1 MTMEQVLEGIRG
13 LGERFD
19 RHGQR
24 LAALERET
32 GMKPETDED
41 DDDEAKKK
49 AEKAMADDD
58 DKDDDD
64 PDKDRGRS
72 TRTPGQ
78 TMTRAQMH
86 RTAKEKDKLARSGKY
101 GNIGINPNP
110 GPSRNKAGDAGMTV
124 GAMLR
129 SALTGG
135 ASKTGYRELEVLEE
149 NHISYDRDHLV
160 IPWDF
165 LAEYG
170 RHAAKVE
177 RQLPNWEPKE
187 IQAGYVRQVYDT
199 LGKDGHVR
207 TITSAGSS
215 GAGAVGIDLDVAR
228 SQLWLHEVSPVL
240 GYMNPVMGVNS
251 EYQIFI
257 GNVAPTG
264 SEVAEGGAHT
274 ENNPTITRLRR
285 TPTIIHY
292 PWSLSGNLF
301 AMDEVGLGSLFENGV
316 QGLILERATRAILS
330 GPNTGALFVNN
341 ANSFDG
347 LFASG
352 LNLTAFG
359 ANADASITAFDR
371 AVVTAAESQLRKNN
385 ATGENLFWVLSNAMI
400 EVAVDKRIGGTDAI
414 VFLAQRDPEKFREG
428 LIGGTTAGLGSRYVE
443 TGELG
448 RPHGTAY
455 KQTAI
460 GIVGF
465 GSQMV
470 PIFFGQ
476 GIEFRLNRLTDTT
489 NTNYSLQMAL
499 SFVQANTKNAEAIGQ
514 AVS

>member
-1 MTMEQVLEGIRG
+1 
-13 LGERFD
+13 
-19 RHGQR
+19 
-24 LAALERET
+24 
-32 GMKPETDED
+32 
-41 DDDEAKKK
+41 
-49 AEKAMADDD
+49 
-58 DKDDDD
+58 
-64 PDKDRGRS
+64 
-72 TRTPGQ
+72 
-78 TMTRAQMH
+78 MTRA
-86 RTAKEKDKLARSGKY
+86 DKSAQGRQGRRISWLGAATTGTSESTPTRAPA
-101 GNIGINPNP
+101 GIK
-110 GPSRNKAGDAGMTV
+110 SAMLGMTV

-135 ASKTGYRELEVLEE
+135 TSKNGYRELEVLEE
-149 NHISYDRDHLV
+149 NHIAYDRDHLV
-160 IPWDF
+160 VPWDF

-177 RQLPNWEPKE
+177 RKLPSWEAKE

-199 LGKDGHVR
+199 IGKDGHVR

-228 SQLWLHEVSPVL
+228 SQLWLHEVSPIL

-274 ENNPTITRLRR
+274 ENNPTLTRLRR
-285 TPTIIHY
+285 TPTLIHY
-292 PWSLSGNLF
+292 PWSLSGNLS
-301 AMDEVGLGSLFENGV
+301 AMDELALGSLFENGV
-316 QGLILERATRAILS
+316 TGLILERATRAILS
-330 GPNTGALFVNN
+330 GPNTDSSFAAN

-347 LFASG
+347 LLASG
-352 LNLTAFG
+352 INLVAFG

-385 ATGENLFWVLSNAMI
+385 AMGEGMFWILSNSMV

-414 VFLAQRDPEKFREG
+414 VFLAQRDPDRWREG

-455 KQTAI
+455 KQTAV
-460 GIVGF
+460 GVLGF

-476 GIEFRLNRLTDTT
+476 GIEFRIIRLTSST

-499 SFVQANTKNAEAIGQ
+499 SYVQANTKNAEAIGQ

>member
-1 MTMEQVLEGIRG
+1 MTMAEVLEGIRG

-19 RHGQR
+19 RHAKR
-24 LAALERET
+24 LQALELET
-32 GMKPETDED
+32 GIEP
-41 DDDEAKKK
+41 DDDEDAKKK
-49 AEKAMADDD
+49 AAAAAAALADPDDD
-58 DKDDDD
+58 D
-64 PDKDRGRS
+64 DKDRGRS
-72 TRTPGQ
+72 TRTPP
-78 TMTRAQMH
+78 TMTRAQIH
-86 RTAKEKDKLARSGKY
+86 RAAKEKDKLARTGKY
-101 GNIGINPNP
+101 GNIGINPHP
-110 GPSRNKAGDAGMTV
+110 GPSRNKSGDAGMTV
-124 GAMLR
+124 GNMMR

-135 ASKTGYRELEVLEE
+135 SHKEGYRELEVLEE
-149 NHISYDRDHLV
+149 NHITYDRDHLV
-160 IPWDF
+160 VPWDF

-170 RHAAKVE
+170 RHATKVE
-177 RQLPNWEPKE
+177 RKLESWEPKE
-187 IQAGYVRQVYDT
+187 IQAGYVRQVWDT
-199 LGKDGHVR
+199 IGKDGHVR

-215 GAGAVGIDLDVAR
+215 GGGAVGVDLDVAR

-274 ENNPTITRLRR
+274 ENNPTLTRLRR

-292 PWSLSGNLF
+292 PWSLSGNLS

-330 GPNTGALFVNN
+330 GPNTGNNFANN

-347 LFASG
+347 ILASG
-352 LNLTAFG
+352 INLTAFG
-359 ANADASITAFDR
+359 VNADASITAFDR

-385 ATGENLFWVLSNAMI
+385 ATGDNLFWLLSNAMV

-414 VFLAQRDPEKFREG
+414 VFLAQRDPQKFREG
-428 LIGGTTAGLGSRYVE
+428 LIGGTTAGLGSYYVE
-443 TGELG
+443 SGELG

-465 GSQMV
+465 GSQMI

-499 SFVQANTKNAEAIGQ
+499 SYVQANTKNAEAIGQ
-514 AVS
+514 AIS

>member
-1 MTMEQVLEGIRG
+1 MTMAEVLEAVAG
-13 LGERFD
+13 LGKRFD
-19 RHGQR
+19 RHAAR
-24 LAALERET
+24 LKALERET
-32 GMKPETDED
+32 GMVDSDDPDPD

-49 AEKAMADDD
+49 AEEAMA
-58 DKDDDD
+58 DDDD

-86 RTAKEKDKLARSGKY
+86 RAARDKDKLARSGKY
-101 GNIGINPNP
+101 GNIGVNPNP
-110 GPSRNKAGDAGMTV
+110 GPSRNKAGDSGMTV

-129 SALTGG
+129 SALSGG

-149 NHISYDRDHLV
+149 NHITYDRDHLV
-160 IPWDF
+160 VPWDF

-177 RQLPNWEPKE
+177 RKLPSWEAKE
-187 IQAGYVRQVYDT
+187 IQGGYVRQIYDT
-199 LGKDGHVR
+199 IGKDGHVR

-292 PWSLSGNLF
+292 PWSLSGNLS

-330 GPNTGALFVNN
+330 GPNTGALFANN

-352 LNLTAFG
+352 INLTAFG

-385 ATGENLFWVLSNAMI
+385 ATGENLFWILSNAMV

-414 VFLAQRDPEKFREG
+414 VFLAQRADPDKFREG

-460 GIVGF
+460 GICGF

-499 SFVQANTKNAEAIGQ
+499 SFVQANTKNAEGIGQ

>member
-1 MTMEQVLEGIRG
+1 MTMAEVLDGIRG
-13 LGERFD
+13 LGELFD
-19 RHGQR
+19 RHAKR
-24 LAALERET
+24 LQALERET
-32 GMKPETDED
+32 GMEPGPDD
-41 DDDEAKKK
+41 DDDEEKAKK
-49 AEKAMADDD
+49 AADAKDA
-58 DKDDDD
+58 KDDDD
-64 PDKDRGRS
+64 DRGRS
-72 TRTPGQ
+72 RTPGVQ
-78 TMTRAQMH
+78 AMGRAES
-86 RTAKEKDKLARSGKY
+86 RRAAREKDKLARSGRY
-101 GNIGINPNP
+101 GNIGVNPNP

-124 GAMLR
+124 GHMLR

-135 ASKTGYRELEVLEE
+135 VHKEGYRELEVLEE
-149 NHISYDRDHLV
+149 NHITYDRDHLV
-160 IPWDF
+160 VPWDF
-165 LAEYG
+165 LSEYG
-170 RHAAKVE
+170 RHAQKIDRA
-177 RQLPNWEPKE
+177 LSSWEPKE
-187 IQAGYVRQVYDT
+187 IQAGYVRQVWDT
-199 LGKDGHVR
+199 MGKDGHVR

-228 SQLWLHEVSPVL
+228 SQLWLHEVSPAL

-274 ENNPTITRLRR
+274 ENNPTLTRLRR
-285 TPTIIHY
+285 TPTMIHY
-292 PWSLSGNLF
+292 PWSLSGNLS

-330 GPNTGALFVNN
+330 GPNTDNNFANN

-352 LNLTAFG
+352 INLTAFG

-385 ATGENLFWVLSNAMI
+385 ATGENLFWLLSNAMV

-414 VFLAQRDPEKFREG
+414 VFLAQRDPDKFREG

-443 TGELG
+443 SGELG

-455 KQTAI
+455 KRSAI
-460 GIVGF
+460 GVVGF

-499 SFVQANTKNAEAIGQ
+499 SYVQANTKNAEAIGQ

>member
-1 MTMEQVLEGIRG
+1 M
-13 LGERFD
+13 
-19 RHGQR
+19 
-24 LAALERET
+24 
-32 GMKPETDED
+32 
-41 DDDEAKKK
+41 
-49 AEKAMADDD
+49 
-58 DKDDDD
+58 
-64 PDKDRGRS
+64 
-72 TRTPGQ
+72 
-78 TMTRAQMH
+78 
-86 RTAKEKDKLARSGKY
+86 
-101 GNIGINPNP
+101 
-110 GPSRNKAGDAGMTV
+110 
-124 GAMLR
+124 
-129 SALTGG
+129 
-135 ASKTGYRELEVLEE
+135 
-149 NHISYDRDHLV
+149 
-160 IPWDF
+160 
-165 LAEYG
+165 
-170 RHAAKVE
+170 
-177 RQLPNWEPKE
+177 
-187 IQAGYVRQVYDT
+187 
-199 LGKDGHVR
+199 
-207 TITSAGSS
+207 
-215 GAGAVGIDLDVAR
+215 
-228 SQLWLHEVSPVL
+228 L

-274 ENNPTITRLRR
+274 ENNPTLTRLRR

-292 PWSLSGNLF
+292 PWSLSGNLS

-330 GPNTGALFVNN
+330 GPNTGALFANN

-352 LNLTAFG
+352 INLTAFG
-359 ANADASITAFDR
+359 ANADGSITAFDR
-371 AVVTAAESQLRKNN
+371 AVVTAAESMLRKNN
-385 ATGENLFWVLSNAMI
+385 ATGENLFWVLSNAMV

-414 VFLAQRDPEKFREG
+414 VFLGQRDPDKFREG

-460 GIVGF
+460 GICGF

>member
-1 MTMEQVLEGIRG
+1 MTMAEVLEAVAG
-13 LGERFD
+13 LGKRFD
-19 RHGQR
+19 RHAAR
-24 LAALERET
+24 LKALERET
-32 GMKPETDED
+32 GMVDSDDPDPD

-49 AEKAMADDD
+49 AEEAMA
-58 DKDDDD
+58 DDDD

-78 TMTRAQMH
+78 TMTRAEMH
-86 RTAKEKDKLARSGKY
+86 RAARDKDKLARSGKY

-129 SALTGG
+129 SALSGG

-149 NHISYDRDHLV
+149 NHIAYDRDHLV
-160 IPWDF
+160 VPWDF

-177 RQLPNWEPKE
+177 RRLPSWEPKE

-199 LGKDGHVR
+199 VGKDGHVR

-215 GAGAVGIDLDVAR
+215 GAGAVGVDLDVAR

-274 ENNPTITRLRR
+274 ENNPTLTRLRR

-292 PWSLSGNLF
+292 PWSLSGNLS

-330 GPNTGALFVNN
+330 GPNTGALFANN

-352 LNLTAFG
+352 VNLVAFG
-359 ANADASITAFDR
+359 ANADGSITAFDR

-385 ATGENLFWVLSNAMI
+385 ATGDNLFWILSNAMV

-428 LIGGTTAGLGSRYVE
+428 LIGGTTAGLGTRYVE

-460 GIVGF
+460 GICGF

-476 GIEFRLNRLTDTT
+476 GVEFRLTRLTDTT

>member
-1 MTMEQVLEGIRG
+1 MTMAEVLDGIRG

-19 RHGQR
+19 RHAKR
-24 LAALERET
+24 LQALERET
-32 GMKPETDED
+32 GMEPDPDD

-49 AEKAMADDD
+49 AAAAAALADPDDD
-58 DKDDDD
+58 D
-64 PDKDRGRS
+64 DKDRGRS
-72 TRTPGQ
+72 TRTPQ

-86 RTAKEKDKLARSGKY
+86 RAAKEKDKLARSGNY

-110 GPSRNKAGDAGMTV
+110 GPSRNKNGDAGMTV
-124 GAMLR
+124 GNMLR

-135 ASKTGYRELEVLEE
+135 NHKEGYRELEVLEE
-149 NHISYDRDHLV
+149 NHITYDRDHLV
-160 IPWDF
+160 VPWDF

-170 RHAAKVE
+170 RHATKVE
-177 RQLPNWEPKE
+177 RNLESWEPKE
-187 IQAGYVRQVYDT
+187 IQAGYVRQMYDT
-199 LGKDGHVR
+199 IGKDGHVR

-240 GYMNPVMGVNS
+240 GYMNPVLGVNS

-285 TPTIIHY
+285 TPSIIHY
-292 PWSLSGNLF
+292 PWSLSGNLS

-330 GPNTGALFVNN
+330 GPNTGNNFDNN

-352 LNLTAFG
+352 INLTAFG

-385 ATGENLFWVLSNAMI
+385 ATGDNLFWLLSNAMV

-414 VFLAQRDPEKFREG
+414 VFLAQRDPDKFREG
-428 LIGGTTAGLGSRYVE
+428 LIGGTTAGLGSYYVE
-443 TGELG
+443 SGELG

-499 SFVQANTKNAEAIGQ
+499 SYVQANTKNAEAIGQ

>member
-1 MTMEQVLEGIRG
+1 MTMAEVLEAVAG
-13 LGERFD
+13 LGKRFD
-19 RHGQR
+19 RHAAR
-24 LAALERET
+24 LKALERET
-32 GMKPETDED
+32 GMVDSDDPDPD

-49 AEKAMADDD
+49 AEEAMA
-58 DKDDDD
+58 DDDD

-86 RTAKEKDKLARSGKY
+86 RAARDKDKLARSGKY
-101 GNIGINPNP
+101 GNIGVNPNP
-110 GPSRNKAGDAGMTV
+110 GPSRNKAGDSGMTV

-129 SALTGG
+129 SALSGG

-149 NHISYDRDHLV
+149 NHITYDRDHLV
-160 IPWDF
+160 VPWDF

-177 RQLPNWEPKE
+177 RKLPSWEAKE
-187 IQAGYVRQVYDT
+187 IQGGYVRQIYDT
-199 LGKDGHVR
+199 IGKDGHVR

-240 GYMNPVMGVNS
+240 GYMNPVLGVNS
-251 EYQIFI
+251 EYQIWV

-292 PWSLSGNLF
+292 PWSLSGNLS

-330 GPNTGALFVNN
+330 GPNTGALFANN

-352 LNLTAFG
+352 INLTAFG

-385 ATGENLFWVLSNAMI
+385 ATGENLFWILSNAMV

-414 VFLAQRDPEKFREG
+414 VFLAQRADPDKFREG

-460 GIVGF
+460 GICGF

-499 SFVQANTKNAEAIGQ
+499 SFVQANTKNAEGIGQ

>member
-1 MTMEQVLEGIRG
+1 MTMQQVLDGIAEVGRVQ
-13 LGERFD
+13 ERILK
-19 RHGQR
+19 RVEN
-24 LAALERET
+24 LEAEVGKDDPDDDNEKEPKDPNDPDT
-32 GMKPETDED
+32 KMD
-41 DDDEAKKK
+41 DDD
-49 AEKAMADDD
+49 DD
-58 DKDDDD
+58 
-64 PDKDRGRS
+64 DKDRGRS
-72 TRTPGQ
+72 TRTPGVQ
-78 TMTRAQMH
+78 PMTRAEI
-86 RTAKEKDKLARSGKY
+86 RRAAKAKDKLARSGKY

-110 GPSRNKAGDAGMTV
+110 GPSRNKHGDAGMTV

-149 NHISYDRDHLV
+149 SRISYDRDHLV
-160 IPWDF
+160 VPWDF

-177 RQLPNWEPKE
+177 RKLPSWEAKE
-187 IQAGYVRQVYDT
+187 IQGGYVRQIYDT
-199 LGKDGHVR
+199 IGKDGHVR

-240 GYMNPVMGVNS
+240 GYMNPVLGVNS
-251 EYQIFI
+251 EYQLYV

-292 PWSLSGNLF
+292 PWSLSGNLS

-330 GPNTGALFVNN
+330 GPNTGALFANN

-352 LNLTAFG
+352 INLTAFG
-359 ANADASITAFDR
+359 ANADASISAFDR

-385 ATGENLFWVLSNAMI
+385 ATGENLFWILSNAMV

-414 VFLAQRDPEKFREG
+414 VFLAQRDPDKFREG
-428 LIGGTTAGLGSRYVE
+428 LIGGTTAGLGSHYVE

-460 GIVGF
+460 GICGF

-476 GIEFRLNRLTDTT
+476 GVEFRLTRLTDTT

>member
-1 MTMEQVLEGIRG
+1 MTMAQVLEGIRG

-19 RHGQR
+19 VHAKR

-32 GMKPETDED
+32 GIADPDDD

-49 AEKAMADDD
+49 AAVAAALADDD
-58 DKDDDD
+58 D
-64 PDKDRGRS
+64 DKDRGRS
-72 TRTPGQ
+72 TRTPGVQ
-78 TMTRAQMH
+78 PMTRAQMH
-86 RTAKEKDKLARSGKY
+86 RAAREKDKLARSGNY

-124 GAMLR
+124 GNMLR

-135 ASKTGYRELEVLEE
+135 SHKEGFRELEVLEE
-149 NHISYDRDHLV
+149 NHITYDRDHLV
-160 IPWDF
+160 VPWDF
-165 LAEYG
+165 LSEYG
-170 RHAAKVE
+170 RHAQKIE
-177 RQLPNWEPKE
+177 RALPSWEPKE
-187 IQAGYVRQVYDT
+187 IQAGYVRQTWDT
-199 LGKDGHVR
+199 IGKDGHVR

-240 GYMNPVMGVNS
+240 GYMNPVIGVNS

-274 ENNPTITRLRR
+274 ENNPTLTRLRR

-292 PWSLSGNLF
+292 PWSLSGNLS
-301 AMDEVGLGSLFENGV
+301 AMDEVALGSLFENGV

-330 GPNTGALFVNN
+330 GPNTDNNFANN

-352 LNLTAFG
+352 INLTAFG

-385 ATGENLFWVLSNAMI
+385 ATGDNLFWLLSNAMV

-414 VFLAQRDPEKFREG
+414 VFLAQRDPQKFREG
-428 LIGGTTAGLGSRYVE
+428 LIGGTTAGLGSYYVE
-443 TGELG
+443 SGELG
-448 RPHGTAY
+448 RPHGTEY
-455 KQTAI
+455 KRSAI
-460 GIVGF
+460 GVVGF

-476 GIEFRLNRLTDTT
+476 GIEFRIIRLTSST

-499 SFVQANTKNAEAIGQ
+499 SYVQANTKNAEAIGQ
-514 AVS
+514 AIS

>member
-1 MTMEQVLEGIRG
+1 MTGTTWWFPGTSL
-13 LGERFD
+13 
-19 RHGQR
+19 
-24 LAALERET
+24 
-32 GMKPETDED
+32 P
-41 DDDEAKKK
+41 
-49 AEKAMADDD
+49 
-58 DKDDDD
+58 
-64 PDKDRGRS
+64 S
-72 TRTPGQ
+72 T
-78 TMTRAQMH
+78 A
-86 RTAKEKDKLARSGKY
+86 
-101 GNIGINPNP
+101 
-110 GPSRNKAGDAGMTV
+110 
-124 GAMLR
+124 
-129 SALTGG
+129 
-135 ASKTGYRELEVLEE
+135 
-149 NHISYDRDHLV
+149 
-160 IPWDF
+160 
-165 LAEYG
+165 

-177 RQLPNWEPKE
+177 RKLPSWEAKE

-199 LGKDGHVR
+199 IGKDGHVR
-207 TITSAGSS
+207 TITSEGSS

-240 GYMNPVMGVNS
+240 GYMNPVMGVHS

-274 ENNPTITRLRR
+274 ENSPTISRLRR
-285 TPTIIHY
+285 TPTLIHY
-292 PWSLSGNLF
+292 PWSLSGNLS
-301 AMDEVGLGSLFENGV
+301 AMDEIGIGSLFENGV

-330 GPNTGALFVNN
+330 GPNTGNDFSAN

-352 LNLTAFG
+352 IDLEAFG
-359 ANADASITAFDR
+359 ANGDLSITAFDR

-385 ATGENLFWVLSNAMI
+385 ATGENLFWILSNAMV

-428 LIGGTTAGLGSRYVE
+428 LIGGTTAGLGSYYVE
-443 TGELG
+443 SGELG
-448 RPHGTAY
+448 RPHGTKY
-455 KQTAI
+455 KRTAL
-460 GIVGF
+460 GICGF

-476 GIEFRLNRLTDTT
+476 GVEFRLTRLTDTT

-499 SFVQANTKNAEAIGQ
+499 SYVQANTKNAAAVGQ

>member
-1 MTMEQVLEGIRG
+1 MTMAEVLDGIRG

-19 RHGQR
+19 RHAKR
-24 LAALERET
+24 LQALERET
-32 GMKPETDED
+32 GMEPDPDDD

-49 AEKAMADDD
+49 AAAAAALADPDDD
-58 DKDDDD
+58 D
-64 PDKDRGRS
+64 DKDRGRS
-72 TRTPGQ
+72 TRTPP

-86 RTAKEKDKLARSGKY
+86 RAAKEKNKQARSGNY

-110 GPSRNKAGDAGMTV
+110 GPSRNKNGDAGMTV
-124 GAMLR
+124 GNMLR

-135 ASKTGYRELEVLEE
+135 NHKEGFRELEVLEE
-149 NHISYDRDHLV
+149 NHITYDRDHLV
-160 IPWDF
+160 VPWDF

-170 RHAAKVE
+170 RHAQKIE
-177 RQLPNWEPKE
+177 RALPSWEPKE
-187 IQAGYVRQVYDT
+187 IQAGYVRQMYDT
-199 LGKDGHVR
+199 IGKDGHVR

-292 PWSLSGNLF
+292 PWSLSGNLS

-330 GPNTGALFVNN
+330 GPNTGALFANN

-352 LNLTAFG
+352 INLTAFG
-359 ANADASITAFDR
+359 ANADTSITAFDR

-385 ATGENLFWVLSNAMI
+385 ATGENLFWLLSNAMV

-428 LIGGTTAGLGSRYVE
+428 LIGGTTAGLGSYYVE
-443 TGELG
+443 SGELG

-499 SFVQANTKNAEAIGQ
+499 SYVQANTKNAEAIGQ

>member
-1 MTMEQVLEGIRG
+1 MTMQQVLEGIKG

-19 RHGQR
+19 RHSAR

-32 GMKPETDED
+32 GMADEDD

-49 AEKAMADDD
+49 AEEAMADDD
-58 DKDDDD
+58 PDKD

-86 RTAKEKDKLARSGKY
+86 RAARAKDKQARSGNY

-110 GPSRNKAGDAGMTV
+110 GPSRNKDGDSGMTV
-124 GAMLR
+124 GNMLR

-135 ASKTGYRELEVLEE
+135 MHKDGFRELEVLEE
-149 NHISYDRDHLV
+149 NHITYDRDHLV
-160 IPWDF
+160 VPWDF

-177 RQLPNWEPKE
+177 RKLPSWEAKE
-187 IQAGYVRQVYDT
+187 IQGGYVRQIYDT
-199 LGKDGHVR
+199 IGKDGHVR
-207 TITSAGSS
+207 TITSGASS

-285 TPTIIHY
+285 SPTIIHY
-292 PWSLSGNLF
+292 PWSLSGNL
-301 AMDEVGLGSLFENGV
+301 
-316 QGLILERATRAILS
+316 
-330 GPNTGALFVNN
+330 
-341 ANSFDG
+341 
-347 LFASG
+347 
-352 LNLTAFG
+352 
-359 ANADASITAFDR
+359 
-371 AVVTAAESQLRKNN
+371 
-385 ATGENLFWVLSNAMI
+385 
-400 EVAVDKRIGGTDAI
+400 
-414 VFLAQRDPEKFREG
+414 
-428 LIGGTTAGLGSRYVE
+428 SR
-443 TGELG
+443 
-448 RPHGTAY
+448 HG
-455 KQTAI
+455 
-460 GIVGF
+460 
-465 GSQMV
+465 
-470 PIFFGQ
+470 
-476 GIEFRLNRLTDTT
+476 
-489 NTNYSLQMAL
+489 
-499 SFVQANTKNAEAIGQ
+499 
-514 AVS
+514 

>member
-1 MTMEQVLEGIRG
+1 MGEAFRPRVDGIAG
-13 LGERFD
+13 NQAGV
-19 RHGQR
+19 
-24 LAALERET
+24 AWV
-32 GMKPETDED
+32 
-41 DDDEAKKK
+41 
-49 AEKAMADDD
+49 
-58 DKDDDD
+58 
-64 PDKDRGRS
+64 
-72 TRTPGQ
+72 
-78 TMTRAQMH
+78 RAQVAGQAVRNMGQVGQWQPMSRIMPGNGYLKGVDSVNPP
-86 RTAKEKDKLARSGKY
+86 RTALRCPWARVDHHPRRRY
-101 GNIGINPNP
+101 GRFAARPARVRRRVAVQDEP
-110 GPSRNKAGDAGMTV
+110 R
-124 GAMLR
+124 
-129 SALTGG
+129 
-135 ASKTGYRELEVLEE
+135 E
-149 NHISYDRDHLV
+149 NHY
-160 IPWDF
+160 F
-165 LAEYG
+165 
-170 RHAAKVE
+170 
-177 RQLPNWEPKE
+177 
-187 IQAGYVRQVYDT
+187 
-199 LGKDGHVR
+199 
-207 TITSAGSS
+207 
-215 GAGAVGIDLDVAR
+215 VAR

-264 SEVAEGGAHT
+264 SEVAEGGAHS
-274 ENNPTITRLRR
+274 ENNPTVTRLRR

-292 PWSLSGNLF
+292 PWSLTGNLS

-330 GPNTGALFVNN
+330 GPNTDSSFAAN

-352 LNLTAFG
+352 LNLTPFG
-359 ANADASITAFDR
+359 ANTDTSITGFGR

-385 ATGENLFWVLSNAMI
+385 ATGDNLFWILSNAMV

-414 VFLAQRDPEKFREG
+414 VFLAQRDPKKFREG
-428 LIGGTTAGLGSRYVE
+428 LIGGTTAGLGSHYVE

-448 RPHGTAY
+448 RPHGTTF

-460 GIVGF
+460 GICGF

-499 SFVQANTKNAEAIGQ
+499 SYVQANTKNAEAVGQ

>member
-1 MTMEQVLEGIRG
+1 MTMAEVLDGIRG

-19 RHGQR
+19 RHAKR
-24 LAALERET
+24 LQALERET
-32 GMKPETDED
+32 GMEPDPDDD

-49 AEKAMADDD
+49 AAAAAALADPDDD
-58 DKDDDD
+58 D
-64 PDKDRGRS
+64 DKDRGRS
-72 TRTPGQ
+72 TRTPP

-86 RTAKEKDKLARSGKY
+86 RAAKEKNKQARSGNY
-101 GNIGINPNP
+101 GNIGISPNP

-124 GAMLR
+124 GNMLR

-135 ASKTGYRELEVLEE
+135 NHKEGYRELEVLEE
-149 NHISYDRDHLV
+149 NHITYDRDHLV
-160 IPWDF
+160 VPWDF

-170 RHAAKVE
+170 RHAQKIE
-177 RQLPNWEPKE
+177 RALPSWEPKE
-187 IQAGYVRQVYDT
+187 IQAGYVRQMYDT
-199 LGKDGHVR
+199 IGKDGHVR

-292 PWSLSGNLF
+292 PWSLSGNLS

-330 GPNTGALFVNN
+330 GPNTGVTSSPITPTAL
-341 ANSFDG
+341 
-347 LFASG
+347 
-352 LNLTAFG
+352 
-359 ANADASITAFDR
+359 
-371 AVVTAAESQLRKNN
+371 
-385 ATGENLFWVLSNAMI
+385 TGFSPV
-400 EVAVDKRIGGTDAI
+400 
-414 VFLAQRDPEKFREG
+414 
-428 LIGGTTAGLGSRYVE
+428 GS
-443 TGELG
+443 T
-448 RPHGTAY
+448 
-455 KQTAI
+455 
-460 GIVGF
+460 
-465 GSQMV
+465 
-470 PIFFGQ
+470 
-476 GIEFRLNRLTDTT
+476 
-489 NTNYSLQMAL
+489 
-499 SFVQANTKNAEAIGQ
+499 
-514 AVS
+514 

>member
-1 MTMEQVLEGIRG
+1 MTMAEVLDGIRG

-19 RHGQR
+19 RHAKR
-24 LAALERET
+24 LQALERET
-32 GMKPETDED
+32 GMEPDPDDD

-49 AEKAMADDD
+49 AAAAAALADPDDD
-58 DKDDDD
+58 D
-64 PDKDRGRS
+64 DKDRGRS
-72 TRTPGQ
+72 TRTPQ

-86 RTAKEKDKLARSGKY
+86 RAAKEKDKLARSGNY

-110 GPSRNKAGDAGMTV
+110 GPSRNKNGDAGMTV
-124 GAMLR
+124 GNMLR

-135 ASKTGYRELEVLEE
+135 NHKEGYRELEVLEE
-149 NHISYDRDHLV
+149 NHITYDRDHLV
-160 IPWDF
+160 VPWDF

-170 RHAAKVE
+170 RHATKVE
-177 RQLPNWEPKE
+177 RNLESWEPKE
-187 IQAGYVRQVYDT
+187 IQAGYVRQMYDT
-199 LGKDGHVR
+199 IGKDGHVR

-240 GYMNPVMGVNS
+240 GYMNPVLGVNS

-285 TPTIIHY
+285 TPSIIHY
-292 PWSLSGNLF
+292 PWSLSGNLS

-330 GPNTGALFVNN
+330 GPNTGNNFDNN

-352 LNLTAFG
+352 INLTAFG

-385 ATGENLFWVLSNAMI
+385 ATGDNLFWLLSNAMV

-414 VFLAQRDPEKFREG
+414 VFLAQRDPDKFREG
-428 LIGGTTAGLGSRYVE
+428 LIGGTTAGLGSYYVE
-443 TGELG
+443 SGELG

-499 SFVQANTKNAEAIGQ
+499 SYVQANTKNAEAIGQ

>member
-1 MTMEQVLEGIRG
+1 MTMAEVLEGIRG
-13 LGERFD
+13 LGIRFD
-19 RHGQR
+19 RHAKR
-24 LAALERET
+24 LQALELET
-32 GMKPETDED
+32 GMEPDPDD

-49 AEKAMADDD
+49 AEAALAAADDD
-58 DKDDDD
+58 
-64 PDKDRGRS
+64 DKDRGRS

-78 TMTRAQMH
+78 TMTRAQI
-86 RTAKEKDKLARSGKY
+86 RQAARDKDKLARSGNY

-110 GPSRNKAGDAGMTV
+110 GPSRNKSGDAGMTV
-124 GAMLR
+124 GNMMR

-135 ASKTGYRELEVLEE
+135 SHKEGFRELEVLEE
-149 NHISYDRDHLV
+149 NHITYDRDHLV
-160 IPWDF
+160 VPWDF

-170 RHAAKVE
+170 RHATKVE
-177 RQLPNWEPKE
+177 RKLESWEPKE
-187 IQAGYVRQVYDT
+187 IQAGYVRQVWDT
-199 LGKDGHVR
+199 IGKDGHVR
-207 TITSAGSS
+207 TITAAGSS

-292 PWSLSGNLF
+292 PWSLSGNLS

-330 GPNTGALFVNN
+330 GPNTGALFANN

-347 LFASG
+347 ILASG
-352 LNLTAFG
+352 INLTAFG
-359 ANADASITAFDR
+359 ANADTSIIAFDR

-385 ATGENLFWVLSNAMI
+385 ATGENLFWVLSNAMV

-414 VFLAQRDPEKFREG
+414 VFLGQRDPEKFREG
-428 LIGGTTAGLGSRYVE
+428 LIGGTTAGLGSYYVE
-443 TGELG
+443 SGELG

-499 SFVQANTKNAEAIGQ
+499 SYVQANTKNAEAIGQ
-514 AVS
+514 AIS

>member
-1 MTMEQVLEGIRG
+1 MTMIDVLKAIDG
-13 LGERFD
+13 LGERFN
-19 RHGQR
+19 RQAAR
-24 LAALERET
+24 LAALEAEA
-32 GMKPETDED
+32 GID
-41 DDDEAKKK
+41 DDDPDDDSDEAKK
-49 AEKAMADDD
+49 AAADAM
-58 DKDDDD
+58 KDDPEDE
-64 PDKDRGRS
+64 DKDRGRS
-72 TRTPGQ
+72 TRTPAA
-78 TMTRAQMH
+78 MTRAEMH
-86 RTAKEKDKLARSGKY
+86 RAAKAKDKQARAGKY

-110 GPSRNKAGDAGMTV
+110 GPSRNKMGDAGMTV

-135 ASKTGYRELEVLEE
+135 TSKNGYRELEVLEE
-149 NHISYDRDHLV
+149 NHIAYDRDHLV
-160 IPWDF
+160 VPWDF

-177 RQLPNWEPKE
+177 RKLPSWEAKE

-199 LGKDGHVR
+199 IGKDGHVR

-228 SQLWLHEVSPVL
+228 SQLWLHEVSPIL

-274 ENNPTITRLRR
+274 ENNPTLTRLRR
-285 TPTIIHY
+285 TPTLIHY
-292 PWSLSGNLF
+292 PWSLSGNLS
-301 AMDEVGLGSLFENGV
+301 AMDELALGSLFENGV
-316 QGLILERATRAILS
+316 TGLILERATRAILS
-330 GPNTGALFVNN
+330 GPNTDSSFAAN

-347 LFASG
+347 LLASG
-352 LNLTAFG
+352 INLVAFG

-385 ATGENLFWVLSNAMI
+385 AMGEGMFWILSNSMV

-414 VFLAQRDPEKFREG
+414 VFLAQRDPDRWREG

-455 KQTAI
+455 KQTAV
-460 GIVGF
+460 GVLGF

-476 GIEFRLNRLTDTT
+476 GIEFRIIRLTSST

-499 SFVQANTKNAEAIGQ
+499 SYVQANTKNAEAIGQ